1 MTGGRETTQIGVIVC
16 WDSNSGGS
24 VYRSRGK
31 RLLDV
36 TAGSAALVVLA
47 PVGLLVVAA
56 VRLKLGSPVLF
67 RQTRP
72 GLHGE
77 PFEMLK
83 FRTMTNQRDK
93 AGDLL
98 PDEVR
103 LTRFGR
109 LLRSTS
115 IDELPELVNIVR
127 GEMSLVGPRPLLME
141 YLPLYDARQRRRHD
155 VRPGLTGLAQ
165 VSGRNNVPWSEKFE
179 LDVQYVEK
187 LSLKLDLWIL
197 WRTVLQVIRRSGIT
211 EDGSAT
217 MTRFSGQ
224 GSEAFT

>member
-1 MTGGRETTQIGVIVC
+1 MAASRDATQIGDIVG
-16 WDSNSGGS
+16 WDSSSGGS
-24 VYRSRGK
+24 VYRSRGM

-67 RQTRP
+67 RQMRP

-77 PFEMLK
+77 LFEMLK
-83 FRTMTNQRDK
+83 FRTMTNQRDE

-98 PDEVR
+98 PDEFR

-115 IDELPELVNIVR
+115 IDELPEFVNIVR

-141 YLPLYDARQRRRHD
+141 YLPHYTPEQARRHA
-155 VRPGLTGLAQ
+155 LARDHLL
-165 VSGRNNVPWSEKFE
+165 SGPQE
-179 LDVQYVEK
+179 D
-187 LSLKLDLWIL
+187 LKI
-197 WRTVLQVIRRSGIT
+197 QP
-211 EDGSAT
+211 
-217 MTRFSGQ
+217 Q
-224 GSEAFT
+224 

>member
-1 MTGGRETTQIGVIVC
+1 
-16 WDSNSGGS
+16 

-77 PFEMLK
+77 PFEILK
-83 FRTMTNQRDK
+83 FRTMTNQRDE

-98 PDEVR
+98 PDEFR

-127 GEMSLVGPRPLLME
+127 GEMSLVGPRPLLTE
-141 YLPLYDARQRRRHD
+141 YLPLYDERQRRRHD

-179 LDVQYVEK
+179 LDVQYVEHV
-187 LSLKLDLWIL
+187 SFALDISIIA
-197 WRTVLQVIRRSGIT
+197 RTVLRVVRREGVSQ
-211 EDGSAT
+211 DGHAT
-217 MTRFSGQ
+217 MEYFRGDP
-224 GSEAFT
+224 ERL